1 LAYFSSQL
9 FAIDIMLD
17 DKEERKLDVDN
28 FRKEEHM
35 GQKR

>member
-1 LAYFSSQL
+1 
-9 FAIDIMLD
+9 MLD
-17 DKEERKLDVDN
+17 GKEERRGNVDN

>member
-1 LAYFSSQL
+1 
-9 FAIDIMLD
+9 MLD